1 MAKTR
6 TARILSGGSSHRAG
20 PRRRSWAQVYAETP
34 YQKLPW
40 YSPRPSSWLV
50 KAVRARWVSP
60 PGPIVDIGCGAGTN
74 VLWLA
79 GRRFRA
85 TGIDLAPGAI
95 AAAERRARRRK
106 SSASFQTG
114 NALSL
119 PLRTSSF
126 GAALDNGCFH
136 TLPLTERGHYA
147 AEVARVLRP
156 RGVFLI
162 SWIAREETRKFGPA
176 HRPSL
181 AELTD
186 AFESRFIFEHT
197 EFFSGTS
204 SGAWVACGHPL
215 ARYSA
220 VLTRRTAPQPP
231 IR

>member
-1 MAKTR
+1 MARRR
-6 TARILSGGSSHRAG
+6 TVRSLPRAASRSAA
-20 PRRRSWAQVYAETP
+20 PASRSWAQVYAETP

-40 YSPRPSSWLV
+40 YSPRPSAWLV

-79 GRRFRA
+79 RRRFHA

-95 AAAERRARRRK
+95 AAAEQRARRRRATAK
-106 SSASFQTG
+106 FRVG
-114 NALSL
+114 NALAL
-119 PLRTSSF
+119 PMRSASF

-136 TLPLTERGHYA
+136 TLPVTERGTYA

-156 RGVFLI
+156 KGVFLI
-162 SWIAREETRKFGPA
+162 SWVAREETRQFGPT

-181 AELTD
+181 QEVTE
-186 AFESRFIFEHT
+186 AFESRFIFLHT
-197 EFFSGTS
+197 QFFGGTS
-204 SGAWVACGHPL
+204 LGAWVACGHPL

-220 VLTRRTAPQPP
+220 VLMRRTAPQPP
-231 IR
+231 TR